1 MREDVFA
8 YRAVAAGLRLPKI
21 HMIINNRVTI
31 YNFRSVELR
40 GFPQSIIFLHQSI
53 EDV

>member
-21 HMIINNRVTI
+21 HMVINNRVTI
-31 YNFRSVELR
+31 YNFRYNFRTRQDIGKGKPIAEK
-40 GFPQSIIFLHQSI
+40 
-53 EDV
+53 